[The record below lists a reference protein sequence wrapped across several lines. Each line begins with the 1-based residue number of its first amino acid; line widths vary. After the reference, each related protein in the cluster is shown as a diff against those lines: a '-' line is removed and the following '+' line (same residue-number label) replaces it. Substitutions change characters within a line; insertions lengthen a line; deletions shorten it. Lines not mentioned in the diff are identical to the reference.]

1 MEKLG
6 IKATV
11 AGTAILQKGSF
22 HSAVLTHPT
31 GFHPTPQDLAAG
43 SKVQYTALGSTT
55 VLGLEGT
62 ASDSAAADDDTQP

>member
-1 MEKLG
+1 
-6 IKATV
+6 
-11 AGTAILQKGSF
+11 
-22 HSAVLTHPT
+22 VLTHPT